1 VEKRWLTREELA
13 AWVRLAAV
21 LELLPTALDSQL
33 RRDAELTHFDYYV
46 LAMLSESPDR
56 TMRMAKL
63 AASTTATL
71 ARLSHVVQRLETR
84 GLLERVPCPTD
95 RRVTNAR
102 LTEAGW
108 VKVREAAPGHV
119 SFVRDTVIDVLTPDQ
134 ITQLADISQAILGK
148 LDPDAGK
155 AGMYQ
160 WYDTPDPAE

>member
-1 VEKRWLTREELA
+1 MSVDTRWLTREQLA
-13 AWVRLAAV
+13 AWVRLAAI

-46 LAMLSESPDR
+46 LAMLSEAPER

-84 GLLERVPCPTD
+84 GLLERGPCPGD
-95 RRVTNAR
+95 RRATNAR

-108 VKVREAAPGHV
+108 QKVQQAAPGHV
-119 SFVRDTVIDVLTPDQ
+119 SFVRDNVIDALTPEQ
-134 ITQLADISQAILGK
+134 VSQLADITQAILSR
-148 LDPDAGK
+148 LDPDASR
-155 AGMYQ
+155 ASMYQ
-160 WYDTPDPAE
+160 WYDSLD